1 MPAQRGTACVITP
14 DRLEG
19 YMRHTAGLG
28 RETIEI
34 PPFVIFI
41 DPGDPLRFFN
51 YAHPLEPIA
60 GDLEFLTSRLAE
72 PLTTLRA
79 VFSSRERTP
88 RFEFVEEFAP
98 DLGAALAAAG
108 FTREGRYP
116 LLVCDP
122 QSYRAAPIV
131 RGLEIQQLTVDS
143 RSGELRDFL
152 SVERQGFGHRVT
164 EEVTEEDC
172 EDLRDDIRQ
181 GGLAFLA
188 RCSGQPAGI
197 ASCSV
202 SWHGLTE
209 LTGITT
215 LPTYRGRGIAT
226 AISAAAAQAA
236 LGSGVEAA
244 FLTAGDVQAGRV
256 YQKVGFRP
264 HATAL
269 AYLDPTLS

>member
-1 MPAQRGTACVITP
+1 VITA
-14 DRLEG
+14 DRLEA
-19 YMRHTAGLG
+19 YLRHSAGLG
-28 RETIEI
+28 RESIEI

-41 DPGDPLRFFN
+41 DPGDALSFFN

-60 GDLEFLTSRLAE
+60 GDLDLLASRLAD

-79 VFSSRERTP
+79 VFSARGRAP

-98 DLGAALAAAG
+98 DLGAALAANG
-108 FTREGRYP
+108 FAREGRYP

-122 QSYRAAPIV
+122 QSYRAAPVV
-131 RGLEIQQLTVDS
+131 RGLEIQHLTVDG

-172 EDLRDDIRQ
+172 RALRDDIRQ

-188 RCSGQPAGI
+188 RWNGQPAGI

-202 SWHGLTE
+202 PWRGLTE

-256 YQKVGFRP
+256 YQRVGFRP

-269 AYLDPTLS
+269 AYWDSPLS